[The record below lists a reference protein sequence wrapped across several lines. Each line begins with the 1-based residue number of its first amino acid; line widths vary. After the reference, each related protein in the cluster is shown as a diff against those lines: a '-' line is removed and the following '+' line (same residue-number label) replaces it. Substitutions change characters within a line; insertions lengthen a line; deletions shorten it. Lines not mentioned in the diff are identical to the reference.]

1 MKNDIKYRKIIYPG
15 SFDPI
20 TNGHTD
26 LIERASKMFDE
37 VLVAIASNSPKKNTF
52 TIQQRIHLA
61 KTVLQD
67 IDNVIV
73 CSFDGLLVNFL
84 IEKNINIVLRG
95 LRAVSDFEY
104 EIQLASV
111 NRKLFPDIETVFL
124 TPSEQFTYISSS
136 LVKQISELG
145 GDVSAFV
152 AQEVNEELTRF
163 YRSDK

>member
-37 VLVAIASNSPKKNTF
+37 VIVAIASNAPKKNTF
-52 TIQQRIHLA
+52 SIHQRVELA
-61 KTVLQD
+61 KRVLKN
-67 IDNVIV
+67 IENVIV

-84 IEKNINIVLRG
+84 IGKNINIVLRG

-111 NRKLFPDIETVFL
+111 NRKLFPEIETVFL

-152 AQEVNEELTRF
+152 APEVNKELTEL
-163 YRSDK
+163 YRGDK